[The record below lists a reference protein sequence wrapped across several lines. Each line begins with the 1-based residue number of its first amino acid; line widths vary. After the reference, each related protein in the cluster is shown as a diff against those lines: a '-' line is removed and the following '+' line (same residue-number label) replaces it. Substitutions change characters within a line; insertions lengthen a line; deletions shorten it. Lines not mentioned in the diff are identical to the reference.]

1 MAFKIVNETYGTLP
15 EESPEKYG
23 YIEGYTSNTVG
34 ATYLRLCTFMVPDER
49 MYDAYKR
56 TNSLRHF
63 EFKAGQKYGTSVLLS
78 RRQVVKLIWELLK
91 WLVRGC

>member
-34 ATYLRLCTFMVPDER
+34 ATYLRLCVFMVPDES
-49 MYDAYKR
+49 MYDTYKR
-56 TNSLRHF
+56 TNSLCHF
-63 EFKAGQKYGTSVLLS
+63 EFKVGRKYGTGVRLS